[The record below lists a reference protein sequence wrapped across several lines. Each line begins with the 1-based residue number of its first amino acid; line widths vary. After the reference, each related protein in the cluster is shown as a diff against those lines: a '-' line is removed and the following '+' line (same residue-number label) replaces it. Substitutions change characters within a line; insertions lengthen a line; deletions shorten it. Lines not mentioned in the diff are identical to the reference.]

1 MLKYI
6 FMMIAIVQK
15 QPAQRTKQRRMK
27 MALRINHAILHILN
41 NDGGATVLSNN
52 ELDIDSE
59 VCGEFIT
66 KHVKKLMSSTSAKE
80 AVFHAGSKAYDIV
93 QAYKNGEIFFKEA
106 SERICLHLSD
116 IMEKHVD
123 IPSADVLVVQF
134 ENKRENYLAILKLN
148 YKECFMH
155 DTGKSGT
162 DNQLVKHRSVLP
174 FSNGK
179 VEEACLIPY
188 DPMVL
193 KVLEKPYLVDGEP
206 TEYFSELFL
215 ECDAALSKKEAVQI
229 IQEISDEINE
239 KYFNRD
245 AESLAKLKMAVI
257 EEAEEEEGL
266 VSIENVAAR
275 AFQENE
281 DAKREYVTMARE
293 AGIKTELPLGEKF
306 SRQQF
311 GYQRMKADNGI
322 ELKFPIDLSDD
333 AGTIEFIKNTDGSLS
348 ILLKNLGNIEIK

>member
-1 MLKYI
+1 MS
-6 FMMIAIVQK
+6 V
-15 QPAQRTKQRRMK
+15 
-27 MALRINHAILHILN
+27 RINHAILHILN
-41 NDGGATVLSNN
+41 NDGGATVLSEN

-66 KHVKKLMSSTSAKE
+66 KHVKKLMNNASSKE
-80 AVFHAGSKAYDIV
+80 AVFHAGSKVYAIV
-93 QAYKNGEIFFKEA
+93 QGYKNGETHFKEA
-106 SERICLHLSD
+106 SEQICSHLSE

-134 ENKRENYLAILKLN
+134 EQKHEQYLAILKLN

-155 DTGKSGT
+155 DTGKNGA

-174 FSNGK
+174 FDSGK

-193 KVLEKPYLVDGEP
+193 KVLEKPFLVDGEP
-206 TEYFSELFL
+206 TNYFSELFL
-215 ECDAALSKKEAVQI
+215 ECDAAISKKEAVQI

-245 AESLAKLKMAVI
+245 TESMARLKMALI
-257 EEAEEEEGL
+257 EEAEEEEGF

-281 DAKREYVTMARE
+281 EAKREYVAMARE
-293 AGIKTELPLGEKF
+293 SGIKTELPLGEKF

-322 ELKFPIDLSDD
+322 ELKFPIDLSND
-333 AGTIEFIKNTDGSLS
+333 ADSIEFIKNADGSLS
-348 ILLKNLGNIEIK
+348 ILLKNLGNIEMK